1 MAKSRSPN
9 REKALKLYVETNGNI
24 KLKSIAETLKEKIDN
39 IYQWKRIDKW
49 DEKIKNNVGP
59 PKGSINAFKHGAN
72 INYEKRIKD
81 KNFIS
86 KYVSARTSKIL
97 DDIRNSEL
105 TTLDILW
112 TNIQLKYAAIISSQK
127 IMEVKSKKELIKEL
141 KREKNT
147 ENTSEIEYE
156 IQFAWDRQERFLK
169 AQSSAMKVLNDMI
182 KTYEELLNKNYDLA
196 NEEQRLRVEKLRLE
210 LKIFEDKDNLNTN
223 INSTQKLNS
232 ILELLNN
239 EE

>member
-24 KLKSIAETLKEKIDN
+24 KLKSIAEKLKEKIDN
-39 IYQWKRIDKW
+39 IYQWKRLDKW
-49 DEKIKNNVGP
+49 EDKIKSNVGAP
-59 PKGSINAFKHGAN
+59 EGNLNAFKHGAN
-72 INYEKRIKD
+72 IDHQKRIKD

-112 TNIQLKYAAIISSQK
+112 TNIQLKYAAIISSQR

-210 LKIFEDKDNLNTN
+210 LKSFEEDDDNEDDGFIEALSDN
-223 INSTQKLNS
+223 IGDVW
-232 ILELLNN
+232 ED
-239 EE
+239 